1 MKLDGRQRSLSPEK
15 FVQDGNVSPWRI
27 RVTLEATQDE
37 ENQGKSSP
45 SRKRLRPSTVTTKV
59 PLKDDG
65 SPLKQKTP
73 AKRRGRSRKSDIQS
87 QNGSPWPGS
96 PGNTPGPAGATPK
109 RRPAQAR
116 KNTPRPQPQVIS
128 MLADEPEEE
137 PEDEPQDVP
146 TPTAEHAQQHS
157 SPMDIT
163 GDGSATTDRQW
174 SPMNLAT
181 DGGYESDSLGADD
194 LPIADLRA
202 PPSARAQTQENN
214 TVREYGRANYDT
226 PIIGATEH
234 HFLDNDE
241 NIHSTPSKMPSP
253 TRERTGS
260 SARSSH
266 LAGSTVSPRDYPTP
280 TPTSSLA
287 DEENHPGEQTVE
299 VHENPQPT
307 TTDHEHQTEPL
318 ADATDEH
325 EEFDSIMESEG
336 FTMVSLDSLPSAKQY
351 GLGSGAKVNT
361 DGSGKERETGR
372 IGDRLKRKLP
382 GTIDNFRNDTQSS
395 TRPSPV
401 TETRSPKPRALART
415 TFEQHTAKAQAPV
428 QVSYPELPVTRSPKK
443 PLEDTPRRTPIS
455 LARVVRVGIALQG
468 TFKPHENEVPGSG
481 NASRKKRLEG
491 VFSSFSPDTQREL
504 RAALGIGQEL
514 AMRQALAAEE
524 QARAQAVEIEDEPV
538 LVDDYD
544 YAMRETQGDDQSE
557 GEQEAEEEEGEEDK
571 GEEEDEPMVVSVE
584 PHQTNSPRINTND
597 YIRTQREQGWQR
609 EREIVSRHA
618 RDPRNSERLINIES
632 DEDIA
637 EEHSKYAFNDRLQSG
652 VETVVNEQPL
662 DEEPFDEEV
671 PDDESFDEE
680 LENFGPDALPVSQS
694 VTTETIRKEDGH
706 IYEDDDDGSEDIWRQ
721 DTFHSEPEHVL
732 EPLPVHDQ
740 NMEMDQEALDDD
752 DGGDDIWQL
761 EARDQSHLSQQSES
775 RAQRDVVQDPS
786 SPWRKAASLSANDQ
800 LSSSPAYVTVEH
812 RDGLHQVPTHIRKLR
827 DQDVDL
833 SAILAEE
840 ETPNRA
846 RYYNGTSTPRE
857 MPSRRPGVPL
867 ASAMKSASTRKTG
880 QRVRL
885 QPISQSSP
893 EIGSEAEFS
902 YSPAF
907 KPDSSHQEPIEEE
920 ADEPFSNAAHETD
933 HGYADAATATPKPP
947 RQSDQ
952 DAPASTWFQRI
963 TSLTPRWLKAPNGD
977 EDDSSSSAAASEDEY
992 EDDDKENQVE
1002 LANIESAQ
1010 DVRGNYEPAHLADR
1024 SSESPSRYLEESAS
1038 PPQLKGRGYVPSI
1051 EQEDRH
1057 PSEQDD
1063 FDDEQD
1069 NVPEVD
1075 AEAGIAE
1082 ENSSVEDDLV
1092 EDDAVEMINTDHTK
1106 SERPR
1111 PLPTFG
1117 YFSDEHYKALRR
1129 VYRMAK
1135 RSPERFPY
1143 HEAPGRAEIIGDWI
1157 WTSDGHHGVPITEVQ
1172 FAIIDRFVYDLSRD
1186 DVEYGGSGEVEW
1198 TEADLH
1204 RRLISIIIGEQIRE
1218 NQKAKSAR
1226 GASVDTWR

>member
-1 MKLDGRQRSLSPEK
+1 
-15 FVQDGNVSPWRI
+15 
-27 RVTLEATQDE
+27 
-37 ENQGKSSP
+37 
-45 SRKRLRPSTVTTKV
+45 
-59 PLKDDG
+59 
-65 SPLKQKTP
+65 
-73 AKRRGRSRKSDIQS
+73 
-87 QNGSPWPGS
+87 
-96 PGNTPGPAGATPK
+96 
-109 RRPAQAR
+109 
-116 KNTPRPQPQVIS
+116 

-137 PEDEPQDVP
+137 PEDEPQDEP
-146 TPTAEHAQQHS
+146 TPTVEPAQQHF

-163 GDGSATTDRQW
+163 ADGSANPDRQW

-202 PPSARAQTQENN
+202 PPSAHTQTQDNK
-214 TVREYGRANYDT
+214 TAREYGRATYDT
-226 PIIGATEH
+226 PIIDATEH

-253 TRERTGS
+253 TRERMGS
-260 SARSSH
+260 SARSSR
-266 LAGSTVSPRDYPTP
+266 LAGNTVSPRDYPTP

-287 DEENHPGEQTVE
+287 DEENHPEEQTVE
-299 VHENPQPT
+299 VSEDLQRT
-307 TTDHEHQTEPL
+307 STDHENQTEPL
-318 ADATDEH
+318 PDPTDEH

-351 GLGSGAKVNT
+351 GLGSSAKMNT
-361 DGSGKERETGR
+361 DSPGKEREIGR
-372 IGDRLKRKLP
+372 IRDRLKRKLP
-382 GTIDNFRNDTQSS
+382 GTIDNFRSDTQSS

-401 TETRSPKPRALART
+401 TEARSPRPRALART
-415 TFEQHTAKAQAPV
+415 SLERHTAKAQAPA
-428 QVSYPELPVTRSPKK
+428 QVSYPELPMTRLTEK
-443 PLEDTPRRTPIS
+443 PLDNTPRRTPIS
-455 LARVVRVGIALQG
+455 LARVVRVGMALQG

-491 VFSSFSPDTQREL
+491 VFSSFSPATQREL

-524 QARAQAVEIEDEPV
+524 QVRAQAEEIEDEPV
-538 LVDDYD
+538 PVDDYD
-544 YAMRETQGDDQSE
+544 YPMGETQGDDDQSE
-557 GEQEAEEEEGEEDK
+557 VEQEEKGE
-571 GEEEDEPMVVSVE
+571 EEEDEPMPVSVQSR
-584 PHQTNSPRINTND
+584 QTNSPQVNTHD
-597 YIRTQREQGWQR
+597 SIRTQRELEWQR

-618 RDPRNSERLINIES
+618 RDPKNSKRLIYIES
-632 DEDIA
+632 DEDIPQ
-637 EEHSKYAFNDRLQSG
+637 EDPKYAFDGRLQTG
-652 VETVVNEQPL
+652 VESAVDEQPL

-680 LENFGPDALPVSQS
+680 LENFEPDVVPVSQP
-694 VTTETIRKEDGH
+694 VTTQAIHVEQEP

-721 DTFHSEPEHVL
+721 DTSNSEPEHVL

-740 NMEMDQEALDDD
+740 NMDMEQEALDDD
-752 DGGDDIWQL
+752 DGDDDIWQL

-786 SPWRKAASLSANDQ
+786 SPWRKVASLSANQDQ
-800 LSSSPAYVTVEH
+800 LSSSPAYVTLEH
-812 RDGLHQVPTHIRKLR
+812 PDGLHQVPTHIRKLR

-857 MPSRRPGVPL
+857 MPNRRPGIPL
-867 ASAMKSASTRKTG
+867 PSAMKSASSTRKTG

-893 EIGSEAEFS
+893 EIGSEAELS

-907 KPDSSHQEPIEEE
+907 KPNNSHQESTDEE
-920 ADEPFSNAAHETD
+920 ADEPFSDAAHETD
-933 HGYADAATATPKPP
+933 PGYADAATATPKPP

-952 DAPASTWFQRI
+952 DAPASTWLQRI

-977 EDDSSSSAAASEDEY
+977 EDDSSSSASAAEDEY

-1002 LANIESAQ
+1002 IANIELAQ
-1010 DVRGNYEPAHLADR
+1010 DVHGNYEPAQLSDR

-1038 PPQLKGRGYVPSI
+1038 GYVPSI
-1051 EQEDRH
+1051 EEQDRH
-1057 PSEQDD
+1057 PSAQGDFDGGQDD
-1063 FDDEQD
+1063 VSD
-1069 NVPEVD
+1069 VD
-1075 AEAGIAE
+1075 AEADIAE
-1082 ENSSVEDDLV
+1082 ETSSVEEDLV
-1092 EDDAVEMINTDHTK
+1092 EADAVEMINTNHAK
-1106 SERPR
+1106 SVRPR

-1172 FAIIDRFVYDLSRD
+1172 FAIIDRFVFDLSRA

>member
-1 MKLDGRQRSLSPEK
+1 
-15 FVQDGNVSPWRI
+15 
-27 RVTLEATQDE
+27 
-37 ENQGKSSP
+37 
-45 SRKRLRPSTVTTKV
+45 
-59 PLKDDG
+59 
-65 SPLKQKTP
+65 
-73 AKRRGRSRKSDIQS
+73 
-87 QNGSPWPGS
+87 
-96 PGNTPGPAGATPK
+96 
-109 RRPAQAR
+109 
-116 KNTPRPQPQVIS
+116 VIS
-128 MLADEPEEE
+128 MLADGPEEE

-146 TPTAEHAQQHS
+146 TPTVGLAQQHF

-163 GDGSATTDRQW
+163 ADGSANPDRQW

-202 PPSARAQTQENN
+202 PPSAHAHTQDNN
-214 TVREYGRANYDT
+214 TAREYGRATYDT

-253 TRERTGS
+253 TRERMGS

-287 DEENHPGEQTVE
+287 DEENHAGEQTVE
-299 VHENPQPT
+299 LREDQQPA
-307 TTDHEHQTEPL
+307 TTDYEHQTEPL
-318 ADATDEH
+318 ADPTDEH

-351 GLGSGAKVNT
+351 GLGSSAKVNT
-361 DGSGKERETGR
+361 DGSAKERETGR
-372 IGDRLKRKLP
+372 VGDRLKRKLP
-382 GTIDNFRNDTQSS
+382 GTIDNFRSDTQSS

-401 TETRSPKPRALART
+401 TETRSPKPRSLART
-415 TFEQHTAKAQAPV
+415 SLERHTAKAQAPV
-428 QVSYPELPVTRSPKK
+428 QVSYPELSATRSPEK

-455 LARVVRVGIALQG
+455 LARVVRVGMALQG

-491 VFSSFSPDTQREL
+491 VFSSFSPATQREL

-524 QARAQAVEIEDEPV
+524 QARAQAEEIEDEPAPA
-538 LVDDYD
+538 DDYD
-544 YAMRETQGDDQSE
+544 YPMRETQGDDQSE
-557 GEQEAEEEEGEEDK
+557 DEQEQEEGEE
-571 GEEEDEPMVVSVE
+571 EEDMPMPVSV
-584 PHQTNSPRINTND
+584 QTRHSNSPQVNTND
-597 YIRTQREQGWQR
+597 YIRTQREQEWQR
-609 EREIVSRHA
+609 KREIVSRHA
-618 RDPRNSERLINIES
+618 RDPKNSERLIYIES
-632 DEDIA
+632 DEDIPQ
-637 EEHSKYAFNDRLQSG
+637 EDPKYAFNGRLQTG
-652 VETVVNEQPL
+652 VESVVNEQPL

-671 PDDESFDEE
+671 PDDEPFDEE
-680 LENFGPDALPVSQS
+680 LENFEPDVVPVSQP
-694 VTTETIRKEDGH
+694 VTTQAIHLEQEP

-721 DTFHSEPEHVL
+721 DTFNSEPEHVL

-740 NMEMDQEALDDD
+740 NMEMEQEAVGYD

-786 SPWRKAASLSANDQ
+786 SPWRKVASLSANQDQ
-800 LSSSPAYVTVEH
+800 LSSSPAYVTLEH
-812 RDGLHQVPTHIRKLR
+812 PDGLHQVPTHIRKLR

-857 MPSRRPGVPL
+857 MPNRRPGVPL
-867 ASAMKSASTRKTG
+867 PSAMKSASSTRKTG

-907 KPDSSHQEPIEEE
+907 KPNNSHQEPIEEE
-920 ADEPFSNAAHETD
+920 VDERFSDAAHETD
-933 HGYADAATATPKPP
+933 PGYADAATATPKPP

-977 EDDSSSSAAASEDEY
+977 EEDSSSAAAASEDEY

-1002 LANIESAQ
+1002 NANIKSAQ
-1010 DVRGNYEPAHLADR
+1010 DIRGNYEPAQFSDR

-1051 EQEDRH
+1051 EQEVRH
-1057 PSEQDD
+1057 SSAQDD
-1063 FDDEQD
+1063 FDDKQD
-1069 NVPEVD
+1069 DIPVLD
-1075 AEAGIAE
+1075 AEADIADE
-1082 ENSSVEDDLV
+1082 TSSVEDDLV
-1092 EDDAVEMINTDHTK
+1092 EADAVEMISTDHAT
-1106 SERPR
+1106 SVRPR

-1172 FAIIDRFVYDLSRD
+1172 FAIIDRFVFDLSRA

>member
-73 AKRRGRSRKSDIQS
+73 AKRRGRPRKSDIQS

-96 PGNTPGPAGATPK
+96 PGNTPGPAGTTPK

-137 PEDEPQDVP
+137 PEEEPQDVP
-146 TPTAEHAQQHS
+146 TPTMESAQQHF

-163 GDGSATTDRQW
+163 ADGSANPDRQW

-181 DGGYESDSLGADD
+181 DGGYDSDSLGADD

-202 PPSARAQTQENN
+202 PPSAHAQTQENN
-214 TVREYGRANYDT
+214 TAREYGRANYDT

-253 TRERTGS
+253 TRERMGS
-260 SARSSH
+260 SAISSR
-266 LAGSTVSPRDYPTP
+266 LAGSTVSPRTYPTP

-287 DEENHPGEQTVE
+287 DEENHSGEQTVE
-299 VHENPQPT
+299 VRDDQQQTN
-307 TTDHEHQTEPL
+307 TDHENQIEPL
-318 ADATDEH
+318 ADPTDEH

-336 FTMVSLDSLPSAKQY
+336 FTMVSLDSLPSARQY
-351 GLGSGAKVNT
+351 GLGSSAKINT

-372 IGDRLKRKLP
+372 MGDRLKRKLP
-382 GTIDNFRNDTQSS
+382 GTIDKFRNDTQSS

-415 TFEQHTAKAQAPV
+415 SLERHAAEAEAPV
-428 QVSYPELPVTRSPKK
+428 QVSYPELPLTHSLEK
-443 PLEDTPRRTPIS
+443 PLDDTPRRTPMS
-455 LARVVRVGIALQG
+455 LARVVRVGMALQG

-491 VFSSFSPDTQREL
+491 VFSSFSPATQREL

-514 AMRQALAAEE
+514 AMRQALAAEQ
-524 QARAQAVEIEDEPV
+524 QARAQAEEIEDEPV
-538 LVDDYD
+538 PVDDYD
-544 YAMRETQGDDQSE
+544 YSMRGTQGDDQSE
-557 GEQEAEEEEGEEDK
+557 DEQADEEEE
-571 GEEEDEPMVVSVE
+571 EEEDEHMPVSIQ
-584 PHQTNSPRINTND
+584 PRQTNSPQVNTND
-597 YIRTQREQGWQR
+597 YTRTQREQEWQR
-609 EREIVSRHA
+609 KREVVSRHA
-618 RDPRNSERLINIES
+618 RDPRNSERLIYIES
-632 DEDIA
+632 DEDIPQ
-637 EEHSKYAFNDRLQSG
+637 EDPKSTFDGRSQTG
-652 VETVVNEQPL
+652 VEFDLNEQPL

-680 LENFGPDALPVSQS
+680 LEGFEPDVVPVSQP
-694 VTTETIRKEDGH
+694 VTTQSIRVEQEP

-721 DTFHSEPEHVL
+721 DTFNSEPGHVL
-732 EPLPVHDQ
+732 EPVPVHDQ
-740 NMEMDQEALDDD
+740 NMEMEQEALDVDD
-752 DGGDDIWQL
+752 AGDDIWQL

-775 RAQRDVVQDPS
+775 WAQKDPVQDPS
-786 SPWRKAASLSANDQ
+786 SPWRKAASLSANQDQ

-857 MPSRRPGVPL
+857 LPSRRPGAPL
-867 ASAMKSASTRKTG
+867 ASAMKSASSTRKTG

-907 KPDSSHQEPIEEE
+907 KPNNSHQEPIEE
-920 ADEPFSNAAHETD
+920 AVDEPFSDAAHETD
-933 HGYADAATATPKPP
+933 PGYADAATATPKPP

-952 DAPASTWFQRI
+952 DAPVSTWFQRI

-1002 LANIESAQ
+1002 FANIESAQ
-1010 DVRGNYEPAHLADR
+1010 DVRGDYEPAHLSDR

-1038 PPQLKGRGYVPSI
+1038 PPQSKARGYVHSI
-1051 EQEDRH
+1051 EEEARLRSAQG
-1057 PSEQDD
+1057 D
-1063 FDDEQD
+1063 FDDRQD
-1069 NVPEVD
+1069 GDPDVD
-1075 AEAGIAE
+1075 AEPSIAE
-1082 ENSSVEDDLV
+1082 EDSVGDDLV
-1092 EDDAVEMINTDHTK
+1092 EADAVELINTNHAK
-1106 SERPR
+1106 SVRPR

-1143 HEAPGRAEIIGDWI
+1143 HEAPGRSEIIGDWI

-1172 FAIIDRFVYDLSRD
+1172 FAIIDRFVYDLSRA

-1226 GASVDTWR
+1226 GTSVDTWR